1 MPMKGAYPGSFTGQQ
16 VFSAGSYANNVA
28 YGRKKREAQFNQNY
42 LPGSFSTNI
51 NNNPV
56 FPVPG
61 YLGLQNPGYGNSL
74 SANRELGAGYGASLG
89 AGLGA
94 SFGAGYG
101 SNFVQNY
108 GFGSSATNIG
118 RKWKSGL
125 VRTNNFKLQMFQ
137 WLSRGATV
145 VIFYLKNGGRSCKI
159 KSLKKYRR
167 WMASSQYR
175 NSMLPLLIV

>member
-1 MPMKGAYPGSFTGQQ
+1 MKSSTLVILAAVLAFTNANERTEREAQFNQNYLPGSLSTNINNAGAHPGSFTGQQ

-118 RKWKSGL
+118 RK
-125 VRTNNFKLQMFQ
+125 
-137 WLSRGATV
+137 
-145 VIFYLKNGGRSCKI
+145 
-159 KSLKKYRR
+159 
-167 WMASSQYR
+167 
-175 NSMLPLLIV
+175 